1 MEDVNMNKK
10 LNSAIVLLYI
20 LWMCTICTLIF
31 IFKEKLFYNCKIDFL
46 LSESISMV
54 LIAFGTLSILYLIC
68 IYKEQAK
75 GLLKVLNDNDA
86 LLKWLS
92 LFLCLLQIYVCY
104 NIYFESGWD
113 VGAILR
119 NARKIVSHDNN
130 GLSNTYFSHYPNNFL
145 LLSFIS
151 FLLSINEKF
160 GILDTETGIMTII
173 TVQCILSSIIG
184 YLLFKVIYYFTK
196 RRALSWFGW
205 IIYLILVGSS
215 SWLTIPYSDSL
226 GIIFPI
232 GILYLLTHIYQGKKM
247 IRNGILSVVLLSTG
261 YLLKPQ
267 ILIVG
272 IAVLIVVSIKIFG
285 ATPIRDKLKI
295 VGEIVILT
303 GIILVFIK
311 LCSLG
316 FLYWAGSVGYQ
327 IDQNI
332 AMGPSHYFMMGLN
345 PDTDGVYSS
354 DDCGFSFSIT
364 DKKLRTSEN
373 VRVAVERIKEYGP
386 LGVVKHCIK
395 KTLVNYG
402 DGTFFFGGEGTFY
415 KIVYPEKNSYISQ
428 KLRDFFWRSGNGYM
442 INATIKQFVWLFV
455 LVISI
460 GNARYLFKKDEISSD
475 LLYIVLLSI
484 IGSGLFQLLFE
495 ARSRYLYIYAPYFI
509 ILAMTGLEG
518 AYHTINKFYN
528 RRINIHI
535 RQKEV

>member
-1 MEDVNMNKK
+1 
-10 LNSAIVLLYI
+10 
-20 LWMCTICTLIF
+20 
-31 IFKEKLFYNCKIDFL
+31 
-46 LSESISMV
+46 
-54 LIAFGTLSILYLIC
+54 
-68 IYKEQAK
+68 
-75 GLLKVLNDNDA
+75 
-86 LLKWLS
+86 
-92 LFLCLLQIYVCY
+92 
-104 NIYFESGWD
+104 
-113 VGAILR
+113 
-119 NARKIVSHDNN
+119 
-130 GLSNTYFSHYPNNFL
+130 
-145 LLSFIS
+145 
-151 FLLSINEKF
+151 
-160 GILDTETGIMTII
+160 
-173 TVQCILSSIIG
+173 
-184 YLLFKVIYYFTK
+184 
-196 RRALSWFGW
+196 
-205 IIYLILVGSS
+205 
-215 SWLTIPYSDSL
+215 
-226 GIIFPI
+226 
-232 GILYLLTHIYQGKKM
+232 
-247 IRNGILSVVLLSTG
+247 
-261 YLLKPQ
+261 
-267 ILIVG
+267 
-272 IAVLIVVSIKIFG
+272 
-285 ATPIRDKLKI
+285 
-295 VGEIVILT
+295 
-303 GIILVFIK
+303 
-311 LCSLG
+311 
-316 FLYWAGSVGYQ
+316 
-327 IDQNI
+327 
-332 AMGPSHYFMMGLN
+332 MGPSHYFMMGLN

-386 LGVVKHCIK
+386 LGVFKHCIK